1 MKYAIFNHGK
11 SYALFSEDIT
21 FKRIIEMT
29 GSDRF
34 GYWDT
39 GSSCADSIS
48 DGTIIKKLMRGVK

>member
-39 GSSCADSIS
+39 VSSCADSIS

>member
-1 MKYAIFNHGK
+1 MKYAIFNNGK
-11 SYALFSEDIT
+11 SYALFSEDVP

-39 GSSCADSIS
+39 DKKFADSIS
-48 DGTIIKKLMRGVK
+48 DGTLIKQIMRGSK